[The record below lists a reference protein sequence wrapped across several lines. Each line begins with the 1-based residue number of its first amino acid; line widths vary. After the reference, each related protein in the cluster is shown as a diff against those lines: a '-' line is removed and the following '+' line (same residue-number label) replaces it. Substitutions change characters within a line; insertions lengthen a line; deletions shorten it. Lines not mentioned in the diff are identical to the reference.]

1 MSDGSESSNSS
12 GRRGIR
18 RLVADISTGVNILR
32 NDGPGRF
39 YKSVRDRI
47 RYHPPLFRERLLL
60 RTWLARRRDP
70 AIADPFKVLFVDP
83 AAITSVSRFKSRRDA
98 GKILDGSWDLTDDRF
113 EERTVY
119 RGLRQRFVDGLEWT
133 ETAYYRRA
141 QATIE
146 SNGRLY
152 GCRSLEEFLDEQ
164 CAYLDDLYDSIRSNG
179 YLPQSVLT
187 PEDHSGH
194 RRLASSAQRSFH
206 EVTVSIG
213 RDGELLFD
221 SGNHRLSIAKIL
233 GIWEIPVQVVVRHER
248 WQAKRRRCYEDTN
261 ELPAALLE
269 HPDLEDVQ

>member
-32 NDGPGRF
+32 NDGPSRF

-70 AIADPFKVLFVDP
+70 ATADPFKVLFVDP
-83 AAITSVSRFKSRRDA
+83 AAITCVSRFKSRRDA

-119 RGLRQRFVDGLEWT
+119 QGLRQRFVDGLEWT

-187 PEDHSGH
+187 SEDHPGH

-233 GIWEIPVQVVVRHER
+233 GIREIPVQVVVRHER
-248 WQAKRRRCYEDTN
+248 WQAKRRQCYEDTN
-261 ELPAALLE
+261 ELPADLLE
-269 HPDLEDVQ
+269 HPDLEDV